1 MKFFSLFICALL
13 LGGCAS
19 APGTLSVKQFH
30 LRSEIIL
37 PADDPMMRMEKLR
50 RLHGAVSIAERRER
64 LGQYY
69 TLTWSDP
76 KGSGRGDVEV
86 RFDYQQGASA
96 SLVKQ
101 MHKDFPTSA
110 GAGSAEFAVL
120 GDDYFTQGK
129 VLAWKAS
136 LLRDKKVLATQQSYL
151 WQ

>member
-1 MKFFSLFICALL
+1 VKFFSLFIFSLL
-13 LGGCAS
+13 LGACAS
-19 APGTLSVKQFH
+19 SPGTLKVKQYH

-50 RLHGAVSIAERRER
+50 RLHGAVSAAERRER

-69 TLTWSDP
+69 TLTWNHP
-76 KGSGRGDVEV
+76 KGTGQGEVEI

-101 MHKDFPTSA
+101 MHKDFPSSA
-110 GAGSAEFAVL
+110 GSGSVEFAVL
-120 GDDYFTQGK
+120 GDDYFTRGK
-129 VLAWKAS
+129 VLAWKAT
-136 LLRDKKVLATQQSYL
+136 LLRDNKVLATQQSYL